1 MGADPSWATVGW
13 PYSGRVSP
21 KATMA
26 AIANMTAVAANGLP
40 MLRASPL
47 FNTPMKGMPAPANR
61 DHEAK
66 TKYARI
72 RGCSFLD
79 RATLWRALTVDC
91 IPERTWSYYPVG
103 GNRAGIRS

>member
-1 MGADPSWATVGW
+1 MTVRNELLGVATAWTTFAPHERQVLAPFPSESYRMVFASRSTTL
-13 PYSGRVSP
+13 VSSCSE
-21 KATMA
+21 
-26 AIANMTAVAANGLP
+26 G
-40 MLRASPL
+40 
-47 FNTPMKGMPAPANR
+47 

-79 RATLWRALTVDC
+79 RATLSQALTVHGK
-91 IPERTWSYYPVG
+91 PERTWAYYPVV

>member
-72 RGCSFLD
+72 RGLLLPRPRDLVAGVDGSWQT
-79 RATLWRALTVDC
+79 RADM
-91 IPERTWSYYPVG
+91 
-103 GNRAGIRS
+103 GILPCCWQSRWHRS